1 MMTGATPMITPSMV
15 KAVRPF
21 FANMERKAIFYVC
34 ILLLMFF
41 YSVVNGAG
49 NYGPTYAQEALG
61 ASSQIA
67 GLINVPGMIVAVI
80 LTTVFGNYASKT
92 GRYKGMVM
100 IWAAGAVVGG
110 VLWALMGAAPT
121 SSVGLLLLFAGAFP
135 LATVNSV
142 NQIAPYTY
150 PMTILQPQGLAAGLA
165 FMGLAGALGSTIAG
179 GICAALMNGAGG
191 LAAVFKVPLVC
202 EAVMLLCAVLFKDI
216 RKQ

>member
-1 MMTGATPMITPSMV
+1 MTGATPLITRSMV

-135 LATVNSV
+135 LCLLSTSPSPRDGEACRLPRNS
-142 NQIAPYTY
+142 
-150 PMTILQPQGLAAGLA
+150 
-165 FMGLAGALGSTIAG
+165 
-179 GICAALMNGAGG
+179 C
-191 LAAVFKVPLVC
+191 K
-202 EAVMLLCAVLFKDI
+202 
-216 RKQ
+216 

>member
-1 MMTGATPMITPSMV
+1 MITPSMV

-150 PMTILQPQGLAAGLA
+150 PMTILQP
-165 FMGLAGALGSTIAG
+165 
-179 GICAALMNGAGG
+179 
-191 LAAVFKVPLVC
+191 
-202 EAVMLLCAVLFKDI
+202 
-216 RKQ
+216 